1 MRTAVDNRG
10 TQRKDKQMQNYVIF
24 TDSSADLPLNLV
36 KELDVKVVQLSVTL
50 EGEEPKPND
59 KVNTKEF
66 YDALRTKK
74 TATTSTPSIDTFLQ
88 AFEPEIASGKDVLYL
103 GFSSGLSGTY
113 NAGAVAASELSEKYP
128 DRKIYAVDTL
138 CASLGEGL
146 IVYSAAKMQ
155 SGGAGIEEVRDFVEN
170 NKLNLCHWFTVDDLF
185 FLKRGGR
192 VSAATAVMGTML
204 SIKPVMHVDNAG
216 KLINVEKA
224 RGRKAAIEA
233 LLRNMRETHTDIKDQ
248 PVFISHGDCIEDAKY
263 LASRISEEFG
273 VEVAVI
279 DYVGPVIGAHSGPG
293 TLALFFYGKQR

>member
-1 MRTAVDNRG
+1 
-10 TQRKDKQMQNYVIF
+10 MQKFVIF
-24 TDSSADLPLNLV
+24 TDSSSDLPISLV
-36 KELDVKVVQLSVTL
+36 NELGIKMVQLTVTL
-50 EGEEPKPND
+50 EGEAPKPND
-59 KVNTKEF
+59 LVNTKEF
-66 YDALRTKK
+66 YAALRTKK
-74 TATTSTPSIDTFLQ
+74 SATTSTPSINDFME
-88 AFEPEIASGKDVLYL
+88 AFEPVVAAGNDVLYL

-113 NAGAVAASELSEKYP
+113 NAGAVAAAELSEKYP
-128 DRKIYAVDTL
+128 DRKIFAVDTL
-138 CASLGEGL
+138 CASLGQGL
-146 IVYSAAKMQ
+146 IVYSAAKM
-155 SGGAGIEEVRDFVEN
+155 SENGAAIEEVRDFVEN

-233 LLRNMRETHTDIKDQ
+233 LLRNMRDSHTDIKDQ
-248 PVFISHGDCIEDAKY
+248 PVFISHGDCLEDAQY
-263 LASRISEEFG
+263 LADRIKEEFG
-273 VEVAVI
+273 TEVAVI